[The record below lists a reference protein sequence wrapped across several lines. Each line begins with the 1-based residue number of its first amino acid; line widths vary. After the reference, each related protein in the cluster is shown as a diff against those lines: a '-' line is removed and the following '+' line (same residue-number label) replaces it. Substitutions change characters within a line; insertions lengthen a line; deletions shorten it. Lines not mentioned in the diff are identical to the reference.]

1 MDPNGAI
8 QDTQVF
14 SQEDAHMNVDIPPE
28 TSNRVWCRLIT
39 RNSDSITYELTPI
52 EPDAEGRH
60 NLVTIGRG
68 TQNHICFDSCPRIS
82 NRHCMIYCK
91 MNRVDPTNPFLE
103 AWIEDLSANGT
114 FLIKGQRLQKNVPR
128 LLRTGDEISLINP
141 DLISIPALNIT
152 EDIVRRNSFIVIVD
166 LLNPN
171 QQKRPATVTRRQ
183 EMIGNLQNGLIR
195 SNTVVRLL
203 NQQRNIYDFYDMGE
217 LLGSGAAGHVYRGI
231 KKDTGQEWAVKV
243 IDTRQMADQ
252 DASVVTKEAALLRS
266 IHHPNVMRLED
277 IFAHDTKI
285 FLVMELSSGGDLFE
299 RISNKSRY
307 TEEESKHV
315 MVYILDAMKCLHDL
329 NIAHRDL
336 KPENILLPHKH
347 DDTWVKITDF
357 GLAKVIDEKGT
368 KTYCGTPQYFAP
380 EVMERKYSVNH
391 HGTYSLAADIW
402 SCGCIMYVLLMGS
415 FPFNGSSERALY
427 QCIRKGRYNTQHP
440 VYAALSAEAKD
451 LLARFLE
458 VDPDRRITAA
468 QALQHPWLAELH
480 HQYIVNRRAS
490 FSSVPSSQ
498 SNGSSGSSQPPAA
511 AAAAAAVHGDSM
523 LMSVVS
529 DLPTTT
535 AAAAAAAA
543 AVAAPGGDGGLLMP
557 PPMKLPGGRQ
567 PAPPHSTT
575 EKKESVMSVLAN
587 DINAMDVMDH
597 AKSPSPTKRGGRRS
611 AAAAAV
617 AEDVTSPAS
626 VLTGKRKRPADGDSE
641 SSAVGSPSPR
651 AKRASTKKA

>member
-1 MDPNGAI
+1 MDPNGAV

-28 TSNRVWCRLIT
+28 TANRVWCRLIT

-52 EPDAEGRH
+52 EADAEGRH

-91 MNRVDPTNPFLE
+91 MNRADPTNPFLE

-128 LLRTGDEISLINP
+128 LLRTGDEVSLINP

-152 EDIVRRNSFIVIVD
+152 EDIIRRNSFIVIVD
-166 LLNPN
+166 LPNPN
-171 QQKRPATVTRRQ
+171 QQRRSATVTRRQ

-252 DASVVTKEAALLRS
+252 DASAVTKEAALLRS

-391 HGTYSLAADIW
+391 NGTYSLAADMW

-427 QCIRKGRYNTQHP
+427 QCIRRGRYNTQHP
-440 VYAALSAEAKD
+440 VFATLSAEAKE

-458 VDPDRRITAA
+458 VDPERRITAA
-468 QALQHPWLAELH
+468 QALQHPWLVELH

-498 SNGSSGSSQPPAA
+498 SNGSQPPAA
-511 AAAAAAVHGDSM
+511 VNGDSM

-529 DLPTTT
+529 DVPTTSAAT
-535 AAAAAAAA
+535 AT
-543 AVAAPGGDGGLLMP
+543 AVAAPAGSVDGVALMP

-567 PAPPHSTT
+567 PPPHSTT

-611 AAAAAV
+611 AAAVAAAATAV
-617 AEDVTSPAS
+617 VEEDVTSPAS
-626 VLTGKRKRPADGDSE
+626 VLTGKRKRQTAESESE
-641 SSAVGSPSPR
+641 SSNVGSPSPR
-651 AKRASTKKA
+651 AKRASTKKV

>member
-1 MDPNGAI
+1 MDPNGAV

-28 TSNRVWCRLIT
+28 TANRVWCRLIT

-52 EPDAEGRH
+52 EADAEGRH

-91 MNRVDPTNPFLE
+91 MNRADPTNPFLE

-128 LLRTGDEISLINP
+128 LLRTGDEVSLINP

-152 EDIVRRNSFIVIVD
+152 EDIIRRNSFIVIVD
-166 LLNPN
+166 LPNPN
-171 QQKRPATVTRRQ
+171 QQRRSATVTRRQ

-252 DASVVTKEAALLRS
+252 DASAVTKEAALLRS

-391 HGTYSLAADIW
+391 NGTYSLAADMW

-427 QCIRKGRYNTQHP
+427 QCIRRGRYNTQHP
-440 VYAALSAEAKD
+440 VFATLSAEAKE

-458 VDPDRRITAA
+458 VDPERRITAA

-498 SNGSSGSSQPPAA
+498 SNGSQPPAA
-511 AAAAAAVHGDSM
+511 VNGDSV

-535 AAAAAAAA
+535 AAAT
-543 AVAAPGGDGGLLMP
+543 AVAAPAGSVDGVALMP

-567 PAPPHSTT
+567 PPPHSTT

-611 AAAAAV
+611 AAAVAAAATAV
-617 AEDVTSPAS
+617 VEEDVTSPAS
-626 VLTGKRKRPADGDSE
+626 VLTGKRKRQTAESESE
-641 SSAVGSPSPR
+641 SSNVGSPSPR
-651 AKRASTKKA
+651 AKRASTKKV

>member
-1 MDPNGAI
+1 MDPNGAV

-28 TSNRVWCRLIT
+28 TANRVWCRLIT

-52 EPDAEGRH
+52 EADAEGRH

-91 MNRVDPTNPFLE
+91 MNRADPTNPFLE

-128 LLRTGDEISLINP
+128 LLRTGDEVSLINP

-152 EDIVRRNSFIVIVD
+152 EDIIRRNSFIVIVD
-166 LLNPN
+166 LPNPN
-171 QQKRPATVTRRQ
+171 QQRRSATVTRRQ

-252 DASVVTKEAALLRS
+252 DASAVTKEAALLRS

-391 HGTYSLAADIW
+391 NGTYSLAADMW

-427 QCIRKGRYNTQHP
+427 QCIRRGRYNTQHP
-440 VYAALSAEAKD
+440 VFATLSAEAKE

-458 VDPDRRITAA
+458 VDPERRITAA

-498 SNGSSGSSQPPAA
+498 SNGSQPPAA
-511 AAAAAAVHGDSM
+511 VNGDSM

-529 DLPTTT
+529 DVPTTSAAT
-535 AAAAAAAA
+535 AT
-543 AVAAPGGDGGLLMP
+543 AVAAPAGSVDGVALMP

-567 PAPPHSTT
+567 PPPHSTT

-611 AAAAAV
+611 AAAVAAAATAV
-617 AEDVTSPAS
+617 VEEDVTSPAS
-626 VLTGKRKRPADGDSE
+626 VLTGKRKRQTAESESE
-641 SSAVGSPSPR
+641 SSNVGSPSPR
-651 AKRASTKKA
+651 AKRASTKKV